1 MRVGVIGLGAM
12 GRPMA
17 ERLLA
22 AGHAV
27 HVWARRRDAA
37 AALIAQGACWCASPR
52 ELGAACEVVITVVTN
67 GADVAA
73 VTLGDDGLAEGM
85 ASDSVVVDMSTI
97 PPAEARRIA
106 GELAR
111 RGVHLLDA
119 PVSGGAVGAQAGS
132 LAIMVGGETAI
143 VERVRPLFEVLGR
156 TLVHVGPSGAGQVAK
171 ACNQMVMVAMIQA
184 AAEAFALVAASGVD
198 GARAREAMLGG
209 SAGSRVMEVFGG
221 RMVDA
226 NFAAGVES
234 RLHHKDYAI
243 IIDEAQARNIALP
256 LGGLVMQSLNALMA
270 AGMGHDDTSSLFRLI
285 AQRAS
290 KAASGC

>member
-1 MRVGVIGLGAM
+1 M

-27 HVWARRRDAA
+27 HVWARRPDAA

-73 VTLGDDGLAEGM
+73 VTLGGDGLAEGLI
-85 ASDSVVVDMSTI
+85 AGLAPDSVVVDMSTI

-106 GELAR
+106 GELGR

-119 PVSGGAVGAQAGS
+119 PVSGGAVGAQAGT
-132 LAIMVGGETAI
+132 LAIMVGGEAAI

-171 ACNQMVMVAMIQA
+171 ACNQMVMVAMIQS

-285 AQRAS
+285 APEG
-290 KAASGC
+290 ASGR